1 MRIPHTS
8 WYYFYV
14 RIRQLL
20 ARVSPFISVLQSH
33 DLDIHKA
40 RQLHHN
46 LSEVDFASESN
57 GTPMGERR
65 KSRTAGKRVMNAV
78 LGDVKTHAC

>member
-1 MRIPHTS
+1 MIWTYTKLGS
-8 WYYFYV
+8 CT
-14 RIRQLL
+14 I
-20 ARVSPFISVLQSH
+20 I
-33 DLDIHKA
+33 
-40 RQLHHN
+40 